1 MTIAKN
7 PNPHEL
13 DILAKNARL
22 NRIETQIK
30 LSKMRLNNPIPKSSN
45 MDFLPQKIKLSKNE
59 LDAQM
64 KRDKRIETQ
73 LKNSKVINKAN
84 TELAEGVITPLLDT
98 RSTKEILDDKME
110 MKKQAMQNSLK
121 LFTDRNEANDF
132 IVKLGTENPE
142 LIKFFNQYFPNIYD
156 ELSKKYKLLTSK
168 YVFQYLMDNYFSDN
182 ENLEDKIKNI
192 ATGKTINELMSIV
205 KKIKPLTIEG
215 TQEKKDIIDKLTHF
229 LQIDTTKNDTST
241 TEFDLLKKLKLPSD
255 YDMNQAIDYLISN
268 KSDDGLGKVNNL
280 LINFTLSNLED
291 INNEQRGTYNDKF
304 RVLRQDSDFLN
315 DFLNNDNVA
324 LHPNYYDIDKI
335 KDFLD
340 DNNIRYSSSD
350 TGPIRIF
357 NNLKHNILNTLNID
371 RDTMSEKNYIIL
383 VFNELDR
390 SFKKKVKNIYDY
402 FNLVINFYDYYLENQ
417 QTDDL
422 EEEPEEP
429 EEPQAQAQIQN
440 NDNTQPPIAQEA
452 PSLLQQKVFDINIL
466 KDGYE
471 PFKRLKLKFGV
482 ENIQEDENGDITYDI
497 ILNPENFEYN
507 MNKLSSNSFTIFWDY
522 VKNALGKR
530 SQADAKFA
538 VRRFIEN
545 SSNYNKQKTEEIKN
559 MLNDGLMS
567 AIQEKINETGAIVD
581 GINPAEVDLPDDEF
595 DNEILPENIPLPY
608 DEEFDGEILPENIPL
623 PEEFDGE
630 MTQGAGFNGGMLLNY
645 FSHKKRKPVK
655 KIKGSGLK
663 TKLKSNSKSLTDYFK
678 NL

>member
-1 MTIAKN
+1 
-7 PNPHEL
+7 
-13 DILAKNARL
+13 
-22 NRIETQIK
+22 
-30 LSKMRLNNPIPKSSN
+30 MRLNNPIPKSSN

-84 TELAEGVITPLLDT
+84 TELSEGVISPLLDT

-215 TQEKKDIIDKLTHF
+215 TQEKKDIIDKLTYF

-255 YDMNQAIDYLISN
+255 YDMNKAIDYLISN

-280 LINFTLSNLED
+280 LINFTLENLEN
-291 INNEQRGTYNDKF
+291 INNEQKGTYNDKF

-315 DFLNNDNVA
+315 DFLNNDNEA

-340 DNNIRYSSSD
+340 DNNIRYGRRDSG
-350 TGPIRIF
+350 TIRIF

-371 RDTMSEKNYIIL
+371 RDIMSEKNYIIL
-383 VFNELDR
+383 VNDELDP
-390 SFKKKVKNIYDY
+390 SFKNKIKNIYDY

-422 EEEPEEP
+422 EEPEEP
-429 EEPQAQAQIQN
+429 EEPEAQAQAQAQIQN

-452 PSLLQQKVFDINIL
+452 PSSLQQKVFDINIL

-482 ENIQEDENGDITYDI
+482 ENIQEDDNGEITYNI

-507 MNKLSSNSFTIFWDY
+507 MNKLSSNTFTIFWDY

-538 VRRFIEN
+538 VRKFLEN
-545 SSNYNKQKTEEIKN
+545 SSNYNKQKIEEIKN
-559 MLNDGLMS
+559 ILNDGLMS

-581 GINPAEVDLPDDEF
+581 GINPAEVDLPDDEEF
-595 DNEILPENIPLPY
+595 DNGILPENIPLPY
-608 DEEFDGEILPENIPL
+608 D
-623 PEEFDGE
+623 EEFDGE

-663 TKLKSNSKSLTDYFK
+663 SKLKSKLKSNSKSLTDYFK